1 MTVRIGI
8 IGPGGIGR
16 SHIARIT
23 DKLARGRVVAVTDID
38 PAHAQRV
45 AGPIGAA
52 VYADDAALI
61 NADDVDAVIVTS
73 FGPAHEGSVVRA
85 IEAGKPVFCEKPLA
99 PTAAECLRIMEAEQR
114 GGRRLVQVGF
124 MRRYDAGYREL
135 KAVLDSGDIGEALM
149 VHNRHRNPSSPETY
163 LEGMSITDTAIHEI
177 DVTRFLLGEE
187 IVSARVDK
195 PKRTT
200 NRFSHLSD
208 PLVLVLRTTSDVLI
222 DVEIF
227 VNNTYGYDIQCEVVA
242 ERGAVALGDQNAT
255 VRTGVAGRSNRIA
268 ADYNER
274 FEAAFNTELQE
285 WINSVQVGEIVGPSS
300 WDGYAAAV
308 VCDAGVRSLHA
319 DGSQEFA
326 VELIEKPAFYS

>member
-1 MTVRIGI
+1 MSVRIGI

-16 SHIARIT
+16 AHIARIS
-23 DKLARGRVVAVTDID
+23 DRLARGRVVAVTDID

-45 AGPIGAA
+45 AEPIGAA
-52 VYADDAALI
+52 VYPDDAALI
-61 NADDVDAVIVTS
+61 DADDVDAVMVTS

-99 PTAAECLRIMEAEQR
+99 PTAAECLRIMDAEQR

-124 MRRYDAGYREL
+124 MRRYDAGYREI
-135 KAVLDSGDIGEALM
+135 KATLERGELGAALI
-149 VHNRHRNPSSPETY
+149 VHNRHHNPHSPQTY

-177 DVTRFLLGEE
+177 DVMRFLLGEE

-200 NRFSHLSD
+200 SAFAHLSD
-208 PLVLVLRTTSDVLI
+208 PLMLVLRTASDVLI

-227 VNNTYGYDIQCEVVA
+227 VNNTYGYDIKCEVVG
-242 ERGAVALGDQNAT
+242 ERGLIALSDQNAT
-255 VRTGVAGRSNRIA
+255 VRTSPTGRGNRIA

-274 FEAAFNTELQE
+274 FEAAFETELQE
-285 WINSVQVGEIVGPSS
+285 WIDSVQAGEIVGPTS

-308 VCDAGVRSLHA
+308 VCDAGVRSLRAH
-319 DGSQEFA
+319 GSQEFT
-326 VELIEKPAFYS
+326 VDLIEKPAFYA